1 MRVTRDGGIWEIVL
15 DRPKANAISIAVS
28 RELSGVFC
36 SFRDDPDARIAILT
50 GGGERFF
57 SAGWDL
63 KAAAAGE
70 EDTAAS
76 SLIDGGFA
84 GLTELWSLDKP
95 VIAAVNGMAA
105 GGGFELA
112 LAADMIVASENAE
125 CWLPEAQ
132 IGILP
137 DGGGV
142 VRLQRRIPR
151 SMAVEMMMTGR
162 RMSAEEGHR
171 WGLISRVVPQ
181 ADLMDAAREL
191 AHAVAKSAPLSL
203 RAIKAVG
210 QRHGRPFRRGG
221 LCLHALRPHSAV
233 SCVSRFRGRDR
244 RPEKFRRAPRSC
256 LEGTVEWRPNG
267 CHCSPAGWTGSRS
280 RPPSR

>member
-1 MRVTRDGGIWEIVL
+1 MNDSVHVTRSGEIWEIVL
-15 DRPKANAISIAVS
+15 DRPKANAISMAVS
-28 RELSGVFC
+28 RELSQVFC
-36 SFRDDPDARIAILT
+36 AFRDDADARVAILT

-76 SLIDGGFA
+76 ATIDGGFA

-112 LAADMIVASENAE
+112 LAADMIVAAETAE

-142 VRLQRRIPR
+142 IRLQRRIPR
-151 SMAVEMMMTGR
+151 ALAVEMMMTGR
-162 RMSAEEGHR
+162 RMSAAEGLR
-171 WGLISRVVPQ
+171 WGLVSRVVPQ
-181 ADLMDAAREL
+181 AELMDAARDL
-191 AHAVAKSAPLSL
+191 ARSVVKSAPLSL
-203 RAIKAVG
+203 KAIKAVVDG
-210 QRHGRPFRRGG
+210 TDGLSVEEAYAFMRSGG
-221 LCLHALRPHSAV
+221 IPQYRACLDSEDAIEGPRSFA
-233 SCVSRFRGRDR
+233 
-244 RPEKFRRAPRSC
+244 ERRAPVWKGR
-256 LEGTVEWRPNG
+256 
-267 CHCSPAGWTGSRS
+267 
-280 RPPSR
+280 

>member
-1 MRVTRDGGIWEIVL
+1 MSENVRVTRDGGIWEIVL

-142 VRLQRRIPR
+142 VRLDLD
-151 SMAVEMMMTGR
+151 GG
-162 RMSAEEGHR
+162 AEVLDGPP
-171 WGLISRVVPQ
+171 VPVQ
-181 ADLMDAAREL
+181 VHVGDAPVAAD
-191 AHAVAKSAPLSL
+191 
-203 RAIKAVG
+203 
-210 QRHGRPFRRGG
+210 GG
-221 LCLHALRPHSAV
+221 V
-233 SCVSRFRGRDR
+233 S
-244 RPEKFRRAPRSC
+244 
-256 LEGTVEWRPNG
+256 
-267 CHCSPAGWTGSRS
+267 GSRS
-280 RPPSR
+280 MTLV

>member
-1 MRVTRDGGIWEIVL
+1 MSENVRVTRDGGIWEIVL
-15 DRPKANAISIAVS
+15 DRPKANAISAAVS
-28 RELSGVFC
+28 RELSETFC
-36 SFRDDPDARIAILT
+36 SFRDDPEARIAILT

-112 LAADMIVASENAE
+112 LASDMIVASENAE

-142 VRLQRRIPR
+142 IRLQRRIPR
-151 SMAVEMMMTGR
+151 SLAVEMMMTGR
-162 RMSAEEGHR
+162 RISAEEGLR

-191 AHAVAKSAPLSL
+191 ARAVAKSAPLSL
-203 RAIKAVG
+203 KAVKAVVNG
-210 QRHGRPFRRGG
+210 TDGLSVEEAYAFMRSGRIPQYRA
-221 LCLHALRPHSAV
+221 CLDSEDAIE
-233 SCVSRFRGRDR
+233 G
-244 RPEKFRRAPRSC
+244 PRSFA
-256 LEGTVEWRPNG
+256 ERRDPVWKGK
-267 CHCSPAGWTGSRS
+267 
-280 RPPSR
+280 

>member
-1 MRVTRDGGIWEIVL
+1 MNDSVRVTRDGSIWEIVL
-15 DRPKANAISIAVS
+15 DRPKANAISMAVS
-28 RELSGVFC
+28 RELSAAFC
-36 SFRDDPDARIAILT
+36 SFRDDPEARIAILT

-70 EDTAAS
+70 EDTDAAS
-76 SLIDGGFA
+76 QAEGGFA

-112 LAADMIVASENAE
+112 LAADLIVASENAE

-142 VRLQRRIPR
+142 IRLQRRIPR
-151 SMAVEMMMTGR
+151 SLAVEMMMTGR
-162 RMSAEEGHR
+162 RLSAEECLR
-171 WGLISRVVPQ
+171 WGRVSRVVPQ
-181 ADLMDAAREL
+181 ADLMDAARDL
-191 AHAVAKSAPLSL
+191 ARSMAKSAPLSL
-203 RAIKAVG
+203 QAIKAVVNG
-210 QRHGRPFRRGG
+210 TDGMSVEEAYTYMRSGSIPQYRACLDSEDAVEGPASFAERREPVWKGR
-221 LCLHALRPHSAV
+221 
-233 SCVSRFRGRDR
+233 
-244 RPEKFRRAPRSC
+244 
-256 LEGTVEWRPNG
+256 
-267 CHCSPAGWTGSRS
+267 
-280 RPPSR
+280 